1 MLFCGLS
8 KVFSTENQRQFESIG
23 AFWDF
28 MSEQFGRE
36 NLRGL
41 GWNWT
46 ENTITYVIG
55 LKEGYL
61 TSDVFYPDAEY
72 RQILL
77 PDQGWIHFTGRTES
91 LSQLYEEIYADGV
104 LKYEIEQF
112 YENGD
117 CEVYVIHA

>member
-8 KVFSTENQRQFESIG
+8 KVFSTENQRQYRSIG

-28 MSEQFGRE
+28 MSERYGRE

-55 LKEGYL
+55 LKEGCL
-61 TSDVFYPDAEY
+61 PSDAWYPDAEY
-72 RQILL
+72 RQVLL
-77 PDQGWIHFTGRTES
+77 PDQGWIHFTGRTED
-91 LSQLYEEIYADGV
+91 LSQLYAEIYADGI

-117 CEVYVIHA
+117 CEVYVIQA